1 MSAIT
6 AATLSR
12 AIVVSAL
19 IARPALAQELDR
31 IAPTAESSKR
41 TTTLAVGERLT
52 YDVRFG
58 KLHVGKGSMEV
69 RETVDV
75 RGREAWHTVFAIR
88 GGVPFFRV
96 DDRLESWIDT
106 QRFTSLRFSQLTNEG
121 RYHRQRQIEFF
132 PERSTMLES
141 GDSTQEEPTVD
152 EPLDE
157 GALLYYLRTFPLN
170 VGDRYSL
177 DRYFRPDR
185 NPVRLEVLRRER
197 IEVPAGTFET
207 IVIRPTIKT
216 SGIFSE
222 NGHAEV
228 WVTDDERHLMVRMSA
243 KLSFGTLSLSLRE
256 ITSGV
261 GTVRT
266 LTLRRTDVQA
276 PASREFLP

>member
-31 IAPTAESSKR
+31 IAPAAESSKR

-132 PERSTMLES
+132 PERSAMLES

-157 GALLYYLRTFPLN
+157 GALLYYLRTLPLN

-185 NPVRLEVLRRER
+185 NPVRLEVVRRER

-228 WVTDDERHLMVRMSA
+228 WVTDDERHLMVRMTA